1 MRKGSSKKML
11 SIFIATAM
19 MITGLASGTV
29 KNQQAA
35 AAAKKAGVS
44 FKSAAYTVQ
53 EDKTLAL
60 KEKK

>member
-19 MITGLASGTV
+19 MITGLASETV

-44 FKSAAYTVQ
+44 FKSAAYTV
-53 EDKTLAL
+53 
-60 KEKK
+60 